1 MTKTPEP
8 FAEALG
14 PDRPSWSIPSRQ
26 GELCAAAALLLV
38 GVFFVWQSASLK
50 FGGIEQPGPGFFP
63 MVLGLILSALALVIA
78 LSRWRQPANGEAIA
92 LGHRDVWLALA
103 ALIALPILFERLGA
117 YATLGLFMAGLLVL
131 IGRVS
136 PALAI
141 AASAAAMLA
150 VWGFFQVLLGVRLPP
165 GVF

>member
-1 MTKTPEP
+1 MTQTPEP
-8 FAEALG
+8 FAEASS
-14 PDRPSWSIPSRQ
+14 PDTSSRSIPSRQ

-38 GVFFVWQSASLK
+38 GMFFVWQSASLK
-50 FGGIEQPGPGFFP
+50 FGSIEQPGPGFFP
-63 MVLGLILSALALVIA
+63 MVLGLVLSALASVIA
-78 LSRWRQPANGEAIA
+78 LSRWRQPADGEAITF
-92 LGHRDVWLALA
+92 GHRDVWLAFV

-117 YATLGLFMAGLLVL
+117 SATLGLFMAALLVL

-136 PALAI
+136 PLIAI

-165 GVF
+165 GFF

>member
-1 MTKTPEP
+1 VTQTPEP
-8 FAEALG
+8 FSETSG
-14 PDRPSWSIPSRQ
+14 PDTSSWSIPSRQ

-50 FGGIEQPGPGFFP
+50 FGSIEQPGPGFFP
-63 MVLGLILSALALVIA
+63 LVLGVALSALATAIGFGRL
-78 LSRWRQPANGEAIA
+78 RQPRDGEMVAF
-92 LGHRDVWLALA
+92 GHRDVLIAFA
-103 ALIALPILFERLGA
+103 ALIALPVLFERLGA
-117 YATLGLFMAGLLVL
+117 YATLGLFMAALLVL

-165 GVF
+165 GFF

>member
-1 MTKTPEP
+1 VTQTPEP
-8 FAEALG
+8 FSETSG
-14 PDRPSWSIPSRQ
+14 PDTSSWSIPSRQ

-38 GVFFVWQSASLK
+38 GVFFVWPSASLK
-50 FGGIEQPGPGFFP
+50 FGSIEQPGPGFFP
-63 MVLGLILSALALVIA
+63 LVLGVALSALATAIGFARL
-78 LSRWRQPANGEAIA
+78 RQPRDGEMVAF
-92 LGHRDVWLALA
+92 GHRDVLIAFA
-103 ALIALPILFERLGA
+103 ALIALPVLFERLGA
-117 YATLGLFMAGLLVL
+117 YATLGLFMAALLVL

-165 GVF
+165 GFF